1 MEWLTPEAQ
10 REQKSAVFPRFY
22 TKAVQHK
29 GKSDEA
35 GRPIFIEQEYV
46 EIRIAGDNKNIVNRK
61 VSQRDIDRWPKL
73 YEQFKGNQ
81 EQTMEG
87 TPVKEWMSLSTTRA
101 LELQAINIHT
111 VEQLSEVPDS
121 SLHMIGMD
129 GRELKTK
136 AIAYLKASKE
146 AGYSEK
152 LALQNQALK
161 DDVEFLKGKMGPL
174 IDKLDELTNE
184 INSLKG
190 KDNVAEPDQSNAG
203 VG

>member
-22 TKAVQHK
+22 TKAIEHK
-29 GKSDEA
+29 GRSREE
-35 GRPIFIEQEYV
+35 GRPIFVEQEYV

-61 VSQRDIDRWPKL
+61 VTQRDIDRWPKL
-73 YEQFKGNQ
+73 YEHFKSGR

-87 TPVKEWMSLSTTRA
+87 TPVKEWMSLSVTRA

-121 SLHMIGMD
+121 NLHMIGMD

-136 AIAYLKASKE
+136 AIAYLKAAKE
-146 AGYSEK
+146 AGYSER
-152 LALQNQALK
+152 LAIQNQSLK
-161 DDVEFLKGKMGPL
+161 DDVEFLKGKIGPL

-184 INSLKG
+184 INRLKG
-190 KDNVAEPDQSNAG
+190 QEHAAEPNPNNAS